1 MGYVI
6 FCRTQETSMFFP
18 TSHIFA
24 PKSERFLPV
33 DPFSPGFRVPI
44 PRLSGPH
51 PHGTV
56 RKNSWRFSEAPST
69 RISSPNARQVKI
81 SSNNLNQGYAT
92 LQTRS
97 VEQLRKRT
105 LVMNAG
111 NRGNSMSQVQRD
123 YHNKAQYIIRHSKD
137 PH

>member
-1 MGYVI
+1 MRASICKWGI
-6 FCRTQETSMFFP
+6 LLPNSGTSIFP

-24 PKSERFLPV
+24 PKNPQDSCRLIRFV
-33 DPFSPGFRVPI
+33 DFGSPSPEFRVPI
-44 PRLSGPH
+44 P
-51 PHGTV
+51 GTV

-81 SSNNLNQGYAT
+81 SSNNLNQGCDT

-97 VEQLRKRT
+97 VEQFSKGT

-111 NRGNSMSQVQRD
+111 NRGNSMSQLQRD
-123 YHNKAQYIIRHSKD
+123 YNDKA
-137 PH
+137 